1 MKDTKATLHHSYEA
15 LKDTAHYNYMLQY
28 LAETYLIRL
37 DNPSLTECQ
46 SIYIFQRILIDIGN
60 LRVFDLLYQ
69 RVITLSIENHK
80 TKYED
85 YSQGTCQIL

>member
-1 MKDTKATLHHSYEA
+1 MENEVNFPVFLPNRQSIE
-15 LKDTAHYNYMLQY
+15 
-28 LAETYLIRL
+28 LIRL
-37 DNPSLTECQ
+37 DNPSLTKCQ

-69 RVITLSIENHK
+69 RVISLSIENHK

>member
-1 MKDTKATLHHSYEA
+1 MENEVNLPVFLPNRQSIE
-15 LKDTAHYNYMLQY
+15 
-28 LAETYLIRL
+28 LIRL
-37 DNPSLTECQ
+37 DNPSLTKCQ
-46 SIYIFQRILIDIGN
+46 FIYIFQRILIDIGN

-69 RVITLSIENHK
+69 RVISLSIENHK

>member
-1 MKDTKATLHHSYEA
+1 MENEVNLPFFLPNRQSIE
-15 LKDTAHYNYMLQY
+15 
-28 LAETYLIRL
+28 LIRL
-37 DNPSLTECQ
+37 DNPSLTERQ

-69 RVITLSIENHK
+69 RVISLSIENHK

>member
-1 MKDTKATLHHSYEA
+1 MENEVNLPFFLPNRQSIE
-15 LKDTAHYNYMLQY
+15 
-28 LAETYLIRL
+28 LIRL
-37 DNPSLTECQ
+37 DNPSLTKRQ

-69 RVITLSIENHK
+69 RVISLSIENHK